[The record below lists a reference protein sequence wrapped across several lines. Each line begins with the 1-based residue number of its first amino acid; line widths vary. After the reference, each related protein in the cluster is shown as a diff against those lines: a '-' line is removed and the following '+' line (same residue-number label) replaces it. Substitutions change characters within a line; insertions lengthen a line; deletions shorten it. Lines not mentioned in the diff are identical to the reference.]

1 MSSLFKDY
9 TQQFEQLFSHADFAC
24 LHTTTRVPYIINC
37 HTDSLSALLNIDYPP
52 DNLLDYIHPDDQER
66 YQNELK
72 DYLAQDDITHYQRV
86 DFRIFTPQG
95 DLKWLTEKGF
105 IERDQNGRAMS
116 LALHWQ
122 DITEAHLKQDAQQ
135 ENENSFEM
143 LLDSLNIGFFDYIF
157 GTQTVKFSRTWKR
170 QLGYEPYEIEDD
182 FSEWEKRLPPEYI
195 ASAMQALDNHLHGR
209 AEWYETIFPIR
220 HKNGHQIWILAKGK
234 VRFDPD
240 GHPINLI
247 ATHTDLST
255 LKNLPENIKES
266 AEIELQSEGSFR
278 QAFMQAPIAMA
289 MYNLSQHKAEINIAL
304 TEMLGYQSSDVS
316 DRFYT
321 EFIHPDDRQASI
333 EHIERMIAG
342 DTPPLTPVV
351 RRALNKQGHSVLL
364 RFTSYIAT
372 MENEDRILC
381 SLVEDLTEATR
392 RADSEKALDAL
403 LAQAS
408 PDD

>member
-1 MSSLFKDY
+1 
-9 TQQFEQLFSHADFAC
+9 
-24 LHTTTRVPYIINC
+24 
-37 HTDSLSALLNIDYPP
+37 
-52 DNLLDYIHPDDQER
+52 
-66 YQNELK
+66 
-72 DYLAQDDITHYQRV
+72 
-86 DFRIFTPQG
+86 
-95 DLKWLTEKGF
+95 
-105 IERDQNGRAMS
+105 
-116 LALHWQ
+116 
-122 DITEAHLKQDAQQ
+122 
-135 ENENSFEM
+135 
-143 LLDSLNIGFFDYIF
+143 
-157 GTQTVKFSRTWKR
+157 
-170 QLGYEPYEIEDD
+170 
-182 FSEWEKRLPPEYI
+182 
-195 ASAMQALDNHLHGR
+195 MQALDNHLHGR

-255 LKNLPENIKES
+255 LKTYPKTSKNPPKSNCNRKALSANIYAS
-266 AEIELQSEGSFR
+266 
-278 QAFMQAPIAMA
+278 PNCHA

-304 TEMLGYQSSDVS
+304 TDMLGYQSSDVS

-372 MENEDRILC
+372 MENEDKILC

-392 RADSEKALDAL
+392 RADSEKR
-403 LAQAS
+403 S
-408 PDD
+408 TP